1 MNILPSGWWAG
12 DLYAG
17 SGGAPAGCCC
27 PSVFPGGMRIF
38 IPQRRH
44 RTSFPRACTGT
55 ASTRWHDKLGH
66 MIRMTLSVDT
76 LNPRAAR
83 AMPVDISTSER
94 LLDRH
99 AANWSVDAHRCPT

>member
-1 MNILPSGWWAG
+1 
-12 DLYAG
+12 
-17 SGGAPAGCCC
+17 
-27 PSVFPGGMRIF
+27 MRIF

-66 MIRMTLSVDT
+66 MIRMTLSVAT

-83 AMPVDISTSER
+83 AMPVDIGTSGP

-99 AANWSVDAHRCPT
+99 AANWSLDARQGPT